1 MEQQKG
7 DLAKGHRPLARS
19 SSSHSFSWGQVFRLW
34 EFGGNSAPASA
45 HLSPSAL
52 LSLSPSP
59 REGPWMQAQ
68 AHFTAW
74 KRVGAGQVTPEDW
87 RNAPAVPTS
96 PALKVQVRGWTWSGE
111 KWGIPAPPPHQHNWL
126 GCPPIPGYR
135 HIIYGE
141 GAGRCSLYS
150 TSPAASPPPY
160 TLRALLWG
168 PGKPAHGSSCAHTAH
183 ISVPRVLVWP
193 RAGLHTDMPGFEA
206 ELHPFLTVGPP
217 SPRQITAPPR
227 LLSPA

>member
-150 TSPAASPPPY
+150 TSPAASPPPIHFAGSPLGSWQACSWLQ
-160 TLRALLWG
+160 LRAHCTHLSSQSAGVAKGRL
-168 PGKPAHGSSCAHTAH
+168 AHRHAW
-183 ISVPRVLVWP
+183 V
-193 RAGLHTDMPGFEA
+193 
-206 ELHPFLTVGPP
+206 
-217 SPRQITAPPR
+217 
-227 LLSPA
+227 